1 MARDGEHVAP
11 KGWPCNPW
19 PWPVIADLLPSYDDR
34 HIVQTGSLDSFLHA
48 YPSPGL
54 PDEEMDSE
62 TGHTTADQKDQA
74 LVPTT

>member
-19 PWPVIADLLPSYDDR
+19 PWAVIADLLPSYDDR
-34 HIVQTGSLDSFLHA
+34 HTVPTGSLDSFLNA

>member
-1 MARDGEHVAP
+1 MANMSPMHE
-11 KGWPCNPW
+11 PW
-19 PWPVIADLLPSYDDR
+19 ALIAHLLPSYENR
-34 HIVQTGSLDSFLHA
+34 HTVPTGSLDSFLHQ
-48 YPSPGL
+48 YSSPGL